1 MSTPTK
7 YQKLT
12 PAVERRVEE
21 ICRCM
26 TSRFAAY
33 VRSMPAAVEGE
44 KTILE
49 ILHPCN
55 RDEYLKAFGRFL
67 VEEKIEF
74 ASND

>member
-1 MSTPTK
+1 MKTK
-7 YQKLT
+7 YRPLS
-12 PAVERRVEE
+12 PAVQQRVEE

-55 RDEYLKAFGRFL
+55 RDHFLKGFGRFL
-67 VEEKIEF
+67 VDEKIEF